1 MGLQEAIACGIPMI
15 GIPLFAD
22 QYSNI
27 KNVAEKKVA
36 ISLDSMDNITEEK
49 LTSALNNILKDPSY
63 RWVIERNAGYP
74 LIACLTLGINET
86 ITLIAE
92 MASVSIVQRQA
103 YRECLQSH

>member
-1 MGLQEAIACGIPMI
+1 MNLILSPVEHRNIRAFITHGGAMGLQEAIACGIPMI

-63 RWVIERNAGYP
+63 R
-74 LIACLTLGINET
+74 
-86 ITLIAE
+86 
-92 MASVSIVQRQA
+92 
-103 YRECLQSH
+103 